1 MLGLS
6 DLSFKEDSTTNVF
19 ELMRK
24 AGPGSGMAKKMK
36 AALARRLKPHD
47 GTDNLALLGAAAQP
61 QEEAADHSGAIIG
74 TSLAVFG
81 AAAAI
86 FAARRCQKK
95 DNDFERVN

>member
-1 MLGLS
+1 M
-6 DLSFKEDSTTNVF
+6 
-19 ELMRK
+19 MRK
-24 AGPGSGMAKKMK
+24 AGPGSGMMKGMK
-36 AALARRLKPHD
+36 AAMARRLKPRD
-47 GTDNLALLGAAAQP
+47 GSDNLVLLGATAQP

-74 TSLAVFG
+74 TSLAIFG